1 MSVKLNAA
9 LGQANLHLVQRD
21 DALHL
26 VSVWLNQV
34 NLPMNG
40 APGQMTQL

>member
-1 MSVKLNAA
+1 MSVTLNAA
-9 LGQANLHLVQRD
+9 LRLATLHVLLCDSVLR
-21 DALHL
+21 L
-26 VSVWLNQV
+26 VSVWLDQV